1 MVTVRVAWEAVA
13 KLKEFC
19 AGQEKCSKCPLSVPM
34 EDRICACFMEGESEL
49 AVPLMPAYWRVKKTE
64 I

>member
-34 EDRICACFMEGESEL
+34 EDRMCACFMEGGSEL
-49 AVPLMPAYWRVKKTE
+49 AVPLIPAHWRVGKNE
-64 I
+64 M